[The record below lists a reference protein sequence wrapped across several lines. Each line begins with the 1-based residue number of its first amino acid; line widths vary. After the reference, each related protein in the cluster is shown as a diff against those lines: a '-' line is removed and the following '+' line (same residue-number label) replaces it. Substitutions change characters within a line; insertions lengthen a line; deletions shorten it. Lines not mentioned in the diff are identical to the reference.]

1 MRRLLAL
8 LFLLHTPNALADPDA
23 FVATSPA
30 ARLFDE
36 GRELKAAGK
45 IDQACERFA
54 RSWQAEHAAGTEVNL
69 ADCKEREGKLLE
81 AWQLFDDAARIS
93 EQQGNA
99 TRATFA
105 KNRAAAID
113 ARLMTVE
120 VHIGTPVARDT
131 VVTID
136 GEVSQRVR
144 MDPRSVHIEARAP
157 GGLAYTLVVPA
168 QAGLVVVDV
177 PSLVRTRTIRR
188 RSRLWMAGG
197 AVVLGATAF
206 VVSMQLSMIAD
217 DIRDDVR
224 SFCPLNL
231 DGAYSCSSEL
241 AAQANDKLT
250 VARQDDIA
258 AAIVMGGGAVA
269 LIGAAVLWYTAPKER
284 VLITPTAT
292 SSSVGVAL
300 AARF

>member
-1 MRRLLAL
+1 LLAL
-8 LFLLHTPNALADPDA
+8 LLLLHTPNALADPDA

-120 VHIGTPVARDT
+120 VHIGAPVARDT

-144 MDPRSVHIEARAP
+144 LDPRPVHILARAP
-157 GGLAYTLVVPA
+157 DGLSYALVVPA
-168 QAGLVVVDV
+168 QAGTVVVDV
-177 PSLVRTRTIRR
+177 PSLVRTKTIRR

-206 VVSMQLSMIAD
+206 VVSMQLSMIAED
-217 DIRDDVR
+217 VRDSIVGCQLDMNGVGTCESRAALDAATTKLAVARADDV
-224 SFCPLNL
+224 
-231 DGAYSCSSEL
+231 
-241 AAQANDKLT
+241 AAT
-250 VARQDDIA
+250 
-258 AAIVMGGGAVA
+258 IVMGGGAVA

>member
-1 MRRLLAL
+1 MRRLLVL
-8 LFLLHTPNALADPDA
+8 LLLLHTPNALADPDA

-93 EQQGNA
+93 EQQGNP

-105 KNRAAAID
+105 RNRAVAID

-120 VHIGTPVARDT
+120 VHLGAPIARDT
-131 VVTID
+131 AVMID
-136 GEVSQRVR
+136 GMPAERVR
-144 MDPRSVHIEARAP
+144 TDPRPVHIQARAP
-157 GGLAYTLVVPA
+157 DGLFYSLVVPA
-168 QAGLVVVDV
+168 QAGTVVVDV
-177 PSLVRTRTIRR
+177 PSLVRTKTIRR

-206 VVSMQLSMIAD
+206 VISMQLAMTAD

-224 SFCPLNL
+224 SICPPNL
-231 DGAYSCSSEL
+231 DGAYACTPEL
-241 AAQANDKLT
+241 APQASTMLT

-258 AAIVMGGGAVA
+258 GAIVMGGGAIA

-284 VLITPTAT
+284 VLITPTVT
-292 SSSVGVAL
+292 SSSAGDAL